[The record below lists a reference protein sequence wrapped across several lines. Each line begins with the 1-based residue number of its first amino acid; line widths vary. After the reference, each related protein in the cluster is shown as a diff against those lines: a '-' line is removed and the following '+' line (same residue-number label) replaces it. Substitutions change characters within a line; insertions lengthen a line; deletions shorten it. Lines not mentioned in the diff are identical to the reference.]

1 MKKKIHAVISRA
13 NIAIERYTTNVPIQR
28 KPLVVPGR
36 TACLDSVIPFTDAV
50 IQSERREGGQKL
62 GGGGEVVIPIE
73 MHRFN
78 VREEKYFVCDKD
90 CIECNPAECTGI
102 PISKSEF
109 YDDEKSADDLA
120 KKHSEKAPVDTREE
134 AQAVI

>member
-90 CIECNPAECTGI
+90 CIECKPEECTGI

-120 KKHSEKAPVDTREE
+120 KKHSQKDPVDTREE

>member
-28 KPLVVPGR
+28 NPLVVPGR

-120 KKHSEKAPVDTREE
+120 KKHSKKAPVDTREE

>member
-28 KPLVVPGR
+28 TPLVVPNQM
-36 TACLDSVIPFTDAV
+36 ACLDSVIPFTDAI

-62 GGGGEVVIPIE
+62 GGGGEIVTPIE

-90 CIECNPAECTGI
+90 CIECKPSACTGI

-109 YDDEKSADDLA
+109 YDDETSADDLE
-120 KKHSEKAPVDTREE
+120 KKHAKKAPVDTREE